1 MQSLD
6 EYLDAYGG
14 HLAKK
19 CRDRLRPLH
28 DPQGEPHPRVKELLR
43 TPFPAQAHVI
53 TGAAKLLER
62 NKTAF
67 LICEMGTGKSLMGIG
82 TVHAHADGKPYR
94 VLVFCPGQ
102 LVGKWQ
108 REIKETLPE
117 VTTQAITNWKEAVA
131 LLDKKGVKPTCGE
144 WYVIARDRAKLGAK
158 WRPAVVK
165 ARRKVKTESGLKV
178 TREVNTC
185 PTCGR
190 TVADEDGMLLPLEV
204 LERKPTYCSKC
215 QGPLWTFTGELR
227 RWAPATFIHKKLKGF
242 FDYLICD
249 ELHEEKSQTS
259 AQANAL
265 GSLAAACKRT
275 IALTGTLLGGY
286 SEHVRPLLFRLSPR
300 SVVQEG
306 FDWSDA
312 MKFAERY
319 GRIKTVIREKEGGDG
334 PRNRQ
339 SKGSSSSKTRSIE
352 PGILPGLFGNHLL
365 DKAVFLQLEQVATRL
380 PKLQEELVPVA
391 MEGAQAQAYKDLEED
406 MLAAVRTL
414 VQRGN
419 RQLLGSMVNSLLYY
433 EDTCYAAWDPLGYYE
448 GDRDGEGAFI
458 TVHVPSK
465 LSSDVI
471 YPKEQALLDLLR
483 KEKQAGRQCWVYVQI
498 TEKHG
503 LLERLRSLLDRH
515 GLKVGVLKAN
525 VELAK
530 REEWIAKNGKNV
542 DVVLSHPKLVETGL
556 DLFDKGGNHNFCTL
570 IFYQTGYN
578 LFTLRQ
584 ASRRSWRIGQEK
596 ECKVVYLYYAG
607 TMQERA
613 MGLMGR
619 KLAAAEAIDGK
630 FSTEGLAAAAEDEG
644 SLAMMMAKNLMDKL
658 DEDPALAWAKTEA
671 VQGTNEVEQPMARKK
686 FPKNAAKP
694 EIARAAKDEP
704 EAKEPEILP
713 FVKPEQQAEAPTGMS
728 NLAVRLAKIRLGRQ
742 LMAAK

>member
-19 CRDRLRPLH
+19 CRERLLPLH

-43 TPFPAQAHVI
+43 VPFAAQAYVI
-53 TGAAKLLER
+53 TGAARLLER
-62 NKTAF
+62 SKTAF
-67 LICEMGTGKSLMGIG
+67 LVCEMGTGKSLMGIG

-94 VLVFCPGQ
+94 ALVFCPGQ

-108 REIKETLPE
+108 REIHDTLPN
-117 VTTQAITNWKEAVA
+117 VTTHALKDWKEVVA
-131 LLDKKGVKPTCGE
+131 LLQKKGTAPSCAE

-158 WRPAVVK
+158 WKVAVVR
-165 ARRKVKTESGLKV
+165 ARRRVKTQDGLRV
-178 TREVNTC
+178 VREVSTC
-185 PTCGR
+185 PSCGAVV
-190 TVADEDGMLLPLEV
+190 TDEEGMLLPLEV
-204 LERKPTYCSKC
+204 LERKPISCRKC
-215 QGPLWTFTGELR
+215 NGALWAFTGELR
-227 RWAPATFIHKKLKGF
+227 RWAPATIIHKKLKDF

-249 ELHEEKSQTS
+249 EAHEEKSQTS

-265 GSLAAACKRT
+265 GSLAPACKRT

-300 SVVQEG
+300 SVVEEG
-306 FDWSDA
+306 FEWSDS
-312 MKFAERY
+312 MRFAERY
-319 GRIKTVIREKEGGDG
+319 GRIKTVIREKDNDG

-339 SKGSSSSKTRSIE
+339 SKGSSTSKTRSIE

-365 DKAVFLQLEQVATRL
+365 DKAVFLQLEQVAATL
-380 PKLQEELVPVA
+380 PKLQEELIPIP
-391 MEGAQAQAYKDLEED
+391 MEGAQAQAYEDLEKD
-406 MLAAVRTL
+406 MLAAVRDMA
-414 VQRGN
+414 RKGN
-419 RQLLGSMVNSLLYY
+419 KQLLGTMVNSLLYY
-433 EDTCYAAWDPLGYYE
+433 QDTCYAPWEPLGYYE
-448 GDRDGEGAFI
+448 GEREGEGAFV
-458 TVHVPSK
+458 TVHIPTK
-465 LSSDVI
+465 LSAETI
-471 YPKEQALLDLLR
+471 YPKEQALLDLVR
-483 KEKQAGRQCWVYVQI
+483 QEKQAGRQCWVYLQI

-503 LLERLRSLLDRH
+503 LLERLKGILERH
-515 GLKVGVLKAN
+515 GLSVGVLRAS

-530 REEWIAKNGKNV
+530 REEWIAKNGKGV

-596 ECKVVYLYYAG
+596 DFKVVYLYYAG

-630 FSTEGLAAAAEDEG
+630 FSSEGLAAAAEDEG
-644 SLAMMMAKNLMDKL
+644 SLAMMLAKNLIDKL
-658 DEDPALAWAKTEA
+658 DEDPALAWAKTGATSGSIETEEA
-671 VQGTNEVEQPMARKK
+671 MARKK
-686 FPKNAAKP
+686 FPKKA
-694 EIARAAKDEP
+694 EP
-704 EAKEPEILP
+704 EV
-713 FVKPEQQAEAPTGMS
+713 VK
-728 NLAVRLAKIRLGRQ
+728 
-742 LMAAK
+742 